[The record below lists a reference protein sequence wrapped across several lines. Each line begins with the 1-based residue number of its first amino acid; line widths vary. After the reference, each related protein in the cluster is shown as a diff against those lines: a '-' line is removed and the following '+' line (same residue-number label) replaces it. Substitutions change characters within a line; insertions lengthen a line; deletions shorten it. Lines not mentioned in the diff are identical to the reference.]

1 MAPFAALAKHRDFG
15 LLVLRVGIGVMFMTH
30 GIPKL
35 ARGSEGWERLGRT
48 MELVGIHVAPTLWG
62 FSAAI
67 AETLG
72 GLCLALG
79 LWTRAVCLPLAF
91 TMVMAT
97 VNHLAKGDGFGKA
110 SHAIEACFVFVG
122 LFLIGPGRYSL
133 DERSR

>member
-1 MAPFAALAKHRDFG
+1 MLGGSSEDSFVVEHLVCHSADTRMTDLSNYRD
-15 LLVLRVGIGVMFMTH
+15 LDVWR
-30 GIPKL
+30 
-35 ARGSEGWERLGRT
+35 RS
-48 MELVGIHVAPTLWG
+48 MELVGVHFAPTLWG
-62 FSAAI
+62 FAAAI

-79 LWTRAVCLPLAF
+79 LWTRAACLPLAF

-122 LFLIGPGRYSL
+122 LFFIGPGRYSF
-133 DERSR
+133 DKR

>member
-1 MAPFAALAKHRDFG
+1 MPPFAALAKHRDFG
-15 LLVLRVGIGVMFMTH
+15 LLILRAGIGIMFMTH

-35 ARGSEGWERLGRT
+35 ARGVEGWERLGRS
-48 MELVGIHVAPTLWG
+48 MELVGIHFAPTLWG
-62 FSAAI
+62 FAAAI

-110 SHAIEACFVFVG
+110 SHAIEACIVFIG

-133 DERSR
+133 DKR